1 VTTRSRLESDRAE
14 LARFVDATFRCGDD
28 DPTAAVL
35 WPLIKR
41 LGDDPERWL

>member
-28 DPTAAVL
+28 ATAVVL
-35 WPLIKR
+35 WALIKR
-41 LGDDPERWL
+41 LADDPERWL